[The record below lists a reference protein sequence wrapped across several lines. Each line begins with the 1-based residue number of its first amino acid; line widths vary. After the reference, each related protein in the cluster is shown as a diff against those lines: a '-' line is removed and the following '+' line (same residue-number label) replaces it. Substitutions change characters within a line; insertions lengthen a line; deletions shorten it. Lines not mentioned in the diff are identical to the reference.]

1 MYYIF
6 VENGKLNGAGEAQ
19 IISDEIIN
27 YEVNEEL
34 YNAYLENQELYIW
47 DEEKQ
52 EVIIDPDYD
61 EKQIKKEKERIQEL
75 SMSRSDFF
83 DGTIKAWGMDKGDL
97 TPIIEQTLELLSLDY
112 ITKKVALNNFNNA
125 KDYYR
130 KHTLF
135 TLLSNRTLKLNDT
148 MQVFVTDEQWDKF
161 FDETDKRNKEAYKEL
176 PTPELIP
183 VVEPEVTEE
192 PMDITSE
199 N

>member
-6 VENGKLNGAGEAQ
+6 IENNEINGCGQAQLLGENV
-19 IISDEIIN
+19 IN
-27 YEVNEEL
+27 YEVDEAL
-34 YNAYLENQELYIW
+34 YNTYSENKELYIW
-47 DEEKQ
+47 DGEK
-52 EVIIDPDYD
+52 VIEDVDYE

-83 DGTIKAWGMDKGDL
+83 DGTIKAWGVDKEDL

-176 PTPELIP
+176 PTPELTP
-183 VVEPEVTEE
+183 VAEPEVTEE